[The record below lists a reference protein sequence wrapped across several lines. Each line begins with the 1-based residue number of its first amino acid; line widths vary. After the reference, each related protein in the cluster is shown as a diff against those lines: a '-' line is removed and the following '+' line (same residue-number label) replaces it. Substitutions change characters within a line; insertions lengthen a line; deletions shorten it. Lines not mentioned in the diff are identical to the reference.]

1 MRWKMVA
8 IFIIKLSL
16 ITYTGSALAQ
26 IQVHFNNQDHLP
38 EALICPGQ
46 KPIKTK
52 VPTPT
57 MEDELTLP
65 SLDEISTALLNNQAN
80 NSLNSN
86 SKITPLNFLRN
97 SQQPIKIGIWGD
109 SHLAA
114 NFFAEELIKSIG
126 LSREE
131 VSPSFFAANI
141 GRAGVRLA
149 LKKTCLGGGWKYS
162 YAYNSNPPT
171 EFPIGMLRMQAKNKD
186 SYLWLDFRANQP
198 VKAPLQSLEILLA
211 PNATGEPMT
220 LGISVDDLSEE
231 SFIEVGNQ
239 ERINIEADYPIST
252 IKVRLLR
259 GSLNLDGLIPHYT
272 KSPKLIVDNL
282 AIPGATFK
290 SWTNLVQLA
299 SFKPS
304 YDVAILAFG
313 TNEGNNPKF
322 DSANYQLDLQQGLTN
337 FRRMYP
343 STACVLIGPTDRG
356 ILVAHHKRTKK
367 GGKPQ
372 QPADLLK
379 YAKVHAQISA
389 IQASE
394 ASIAGC
400 SFWDWQDAMG
410 GIGSA
415 YTWAYEKPPLMS
427 KDLTHLTI
435 PGYQKSARQFSSHFQ
450 LKSLLNP

>member
-1 MRWKMVA
+1 
-8 IFIIKLSL
+8 
-16 ITYTGSALAQ
+16 
-26 IQVHFNNQDHLP
+26 
-38 EALICPGQ
+38 
-46 KPIKTK
+46 
-52 VPTPT
+52 
-57 MEDELTLP
+57 
-65 SLDEISTALLNNQAN
+65 
-80 NSLNSN
+80 
-86 SKITPLNFLRN
+86 
-97 SQQPIKIGIWGD
+97 
-109 SHLAA
+109 
-114 NFFAEELIKSIG
+114 
-126 LSREE
+126 
-131 VSPSFFAANI
+131 
-141 GRAGVRLA
+141 
-149 LKKTCLGGGWKYS
+149 
-162 YAYNSNPPT
+162 
-171 EFPIGMLRMQAKNKD
+171 
-186 SYLWLDFRANQP
+186 
-198 VKAPLQSLEILLA
+198 
-211 PNATGEPMT
+211 MT
-220 LGISVDDLSEE
+220 LGISVDELPEE

-272 KSPKLIVDNL
+272 KSPKLVIDNL

-290 SWTNLVQLA
+290 SWTTLVQPA
-299 SFKPS
+299 GFKPS

-322 DSANYQLDLQQGLTN
+322 DSATYQLDLQQGLTN

-343 STACVLIGPTDRG
+343 GTACVLIGPTDRG

-367 GGKPQ
+367 GGRPQ

-435 PGYQKSARQFSSHFQ
+435 PGYQKSARQFSSDFQ